1 MHVPHGL
8 RGRRHLPGER
18 QLAVPDAH
26 RALRRRWFGHRAE
39 PRTPRRRGFVHVVFC
54 PVGVVAD
61 STTVIALQCALA
73 TTFLVKSEF
82 LVTATIPAAPAGVL
96 SKCSPQGLCKTQL
109 SVGRGSFL
117 AAYGVGPSYIVSKVL
132 TFTYRKGS

>member
-1 MHVPHGL
+1 MAVGTYQENGNWPFQTLIERYDDAGSAIAPS
-8 RGRRHLPGER
+8 PG
-18 QLAVPDAH
+18 P
-26 RALRRRWFGHRAE
+26 
-39 PRTPRRRGFVHVVFC
+39 RGFVHVVFC